1 MLYCN
6 WLQKNFF
13 YKVFRISFFILA
25 KMTRMRF
32 FFFFLLISR
41 AIIAQTAYPKDYF
54 QSPLDIPMQL
64 SGNFGELR
72 PNHFHAGFDF
82 KTLQKEGL
90 GIRAAAD
97 GYVSRIKIS
106 PYGNGKAIYINHP
119 NGFTTV
125 YCHLQTA
132 SGEIENYIK
141 KTHYKEQSFE
151 IEMFPKPNEL
161 VVKKGEIIAL
171 SGNTGSSEGP
181 HLHFE
186 FRDTKTEKIIN
197 PMLFGFDKNL
207 KDTKKPVVSAL
218 YVYPLDGTTANQ
230 SKRPLLLN
238 VSLQKDGT
246 YLANKVLANGKIGFG
261 ITADDYD
268 NVSFNKNGVYKVQ
281 SYLNGKA
288 AFGYQ
293 FDTYSFDEMRYINV
307 FIDYARYKKTSQR
320 VQKLFMT
327 TPYNLSIIKTDADNG
342 IVNAVPNLNLVYR
355 IEVADFFGNTT
366 IVNIPIAFDASSPV
380 IEKEAVVSNYFIKA
394 KKETVFSK
402 DNMTATFPAGTFY
415 EDFAMNFAANGTV
428 LTLHEDT
435 VPVHSNFE
443 IAIASDKY
451 TAEQKSK
458 VYIASLSAS
467 GSLGYNATSIKGTI
481 FTTRV
486 RTLGKYTLAIDTTS
500 PTITI
505 AKPIEGRWLSA
516 EKTLQLSIRD
526 TGSGIKSYNGYLNG
540 NWILFEYDAKTR
552 KITHNFSDGIVAEGA
567 NELKVIVTDQV
578 GNTATFESRF
588 FRSQK

>member
-13 YKVFRISFFILA
+13 YKAFRISFFILA
-25 KMTRMRF
+25 KMIRMRF
-32 FFFFLLISR
+32 FLFFLLISR
-41 AIIAQTAYPKDYF
+41 AVIAQTTYPKDYF
-54 QSPLDIPMQL
+54 QAPLDIPMQL

-72 PNHFHAGFDF
+72 PNHFHAGFDY

-90 GIRAAAD
+90 EVHAAAD

-106 PYGNGKAIYINHP
+106 PFGNGKAIYINHP

-132 SGEIENYIK
+132 TAAIEKYIK
-141 KTHYKEQSFE
+141 KAHYKEQAFE
-151 IEMFPKPNEL
+151 IEMFPKANEL

-186 FRDTKTEKIIN
+186 FRDTQTEKIIN
-197 PMLFGFDKNL
+197 PMLFGFDKKL
-207 KDTKKPVVSAL
+207 KDTKKPLLSAV
-218 YVYPLDGTTANQ
+218 YVYPLEGTTANQ
-230 SKRPLLLN
+230 SRRPLLLN

-268 NVSFNKNGVYKVQ
+268 NVSFSKNGVYKVQ

-288 AFGYQ
+288 VFGYQ
-293 FDTYSFDEMRYINV
+293 FDTYSFDEMRYVNA

-327 TPYNLSIIKTDADNG
+327 TPFNFSIIKTDANNG
-342 IVNAVPNLNLVYR
+342 IINVLPNLNLVYR
-355 IEVADFFGNTT
+355 IEIADFSGNST
-366 IVNIPIAFDASSPV
+366 IVNIPIGFDASSPIV
-380 IEKEAVVSNYFIKA
+380 GKESITSNYFVKA
-394 KKETVFSK
+394 SKDNIFSK
-402 DNMTATFPAGTFY
+402 DNMTASFPAGTFY
-415 EDFAMNFAANGTV
+415 DDFAMNFAVNGNV
-428 LTLHEDT
+428 LTLHDDT
-435 VPVHSNFE
+435 VPVHSSFE
-443 IAIASDKY
+443 IAIESDKY
-451 TAEQKSK
+451 TEEQKSK

-467 GSLGYNATSIKGTI
+467 GSLGYNSTIAKGNLY
-481 FTTRV
+481 TTKV
-486 RTLGKYTLAIDTTS
+486 RTLGKYTLAMDTVS

-505 AKPIEGRWLSA
+505 AKPIEGRWLST
-516 EKTLQLSIRD
+516 EKTIQLSIKD
-526 TGSGIKSYNGYLNG
+526 NGSGIKSYNGYLNG

-567 NELKVIVTDQV
+567 NDLKVIVTDQV
-578 GNTATFESRF
+578 GNATTFETHF